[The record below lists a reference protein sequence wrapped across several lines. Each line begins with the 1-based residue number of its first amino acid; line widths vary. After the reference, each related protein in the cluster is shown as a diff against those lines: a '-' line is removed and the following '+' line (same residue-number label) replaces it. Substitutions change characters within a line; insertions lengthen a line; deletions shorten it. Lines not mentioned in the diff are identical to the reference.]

1 MPQSPAQGPEGV
13 PARSENW
20 PIARPGFFFL
30 LPVVCLA
37 LVAALI
43 GWFLIA
49 VGLGLA
55 AGFLAWFFRN
65 PSRQTPDGPGLIIA
79 PADGRVVEAGTPV
92 GEAGGEV
99 RVSIFMSVFDPHVN
113 RAPVAGRV
121 LEIRHR
127 PGRYLP
133 AYRAQATRENEQNAI
148 LFEQA
153 DGRRVRCIQVAGLL
167 ARRILCWVREGDQ
180 VSRGRRFGMICFGSR
195 VDTYL
200 PPGIELQVRLGDR
213 VKAGESVL
221 GILR

>member
-1 MPQSPAQGPEGV
+1 MPQPQGE
-13 PARSENW
+13 EW
-20 PIARPGFFFL
+20 PIVRAGLPFL
-30 LPVVCLA
+30 LPVVVPA
-37 LVAALI
+37 IVAALM
-43 GWFLIA
+43 GWLPVA
-49 VGLGLA
+49 VGLGGA

-65 PSRQTPDGPGLIIA
+65 PSRWVPDGPGFIVA
-79 PADGRVVEAGTPV
+79 PADGRVVEAGTPA
-92 GEAGGEV
+92 GEAGL

-113 RAPVAGRV
+113 RAPVSGRV

-127 PGRYLP
+127 PGRFLP

-148 LFEQA
+148 LFEQP
-153 DGRRVRCIQVAGLL
+153 DGQRVRCIQVAGIL
-167 ARRILCWVREGDQ
+167 ARRILCWVREGDD

-200 PPGIELQVRLGDR
+200 PPGIELLVRLGDR